1 MWTKGNHI
9 TTEKIQRNRLKWIP
23 MTGYRKSSP
32 PKGEIEWI
40 PEKLFVFLFLILILL
55 TTQ

>member
-40 PEKLFVFLFLILILL
+40 PEKLFVFLFLVLVF
-55 TTQ
+55 